1 MDMYGRMNAIK
12 EGTCLIKVISLANP
26 DAQDSR
32 TVEVVL
38 KRTDNDV
45 VPKRVIK
52 FQGQPA

>member
-1 MDMYGRMNAIK
+1 MYGRMNAIK